1 MPNNHHLIE
10 SYILDSIAHFGQ
22 RGKKQPK
29 LKKMAILC
37 ETVNSTAIGEKFPT
51 MYKRKAVD
59 SDEDGEITK
68 EEFVAHALKSRFLQK
83 MLEN

>member
-1 MPNNHHLIE
+1 
-10 SYILDSIAHFGQ
+10 
-22 RGKKQPK
+22 
-29 LKKMAILC
+29 
-37 ETVNSTAIGEKFPT
+37 